1 MNNDMTLNALH
12 VASNNTFLMM
22 FLICKSPLINMF
34 QLNE

>member
-22 FLICKSPLINMF
+22 ILICNS
-34 QLNE
+34 LNEYVSAK